1 MNFLTSIIN
10 IVMLT
15 FMDPKL
21 LEILKQ
27 LESYNWKIRLP
38 EFDFINNVEVDFRIN
53 NMRCYKR

>member
-53 NMRCYKR
+53 YMRCYKR